1 MFDVHITKHAEKRM
15 QQRGISVSDI
25 DIILEHGKAI
35 DGNGIFLTSKRSEQI
50 IRSLKKK
57 IAAVERLRNT
67 KVVVK
72 DDRVVSCYPC
82 RNSEIRRMKKR
93 TRQH

>member
-25 DIILEHGKAI
+25 DMILEHGKEI
-35 DGNGIFLTSKRSEQI
+35 EGNGIFMTNKRSEKLIQ
-50 IRSLKKK
+50 SFKKK

-67 KVVVK
+67 KVVV
-72 DDRVVSCYPC
+72 DGDTIVSCYAC
-82 RNSEIRRMKKR
+82 RDSEPRRMKKR
-93 TRQH
+93 TRRH